1 MHYLEVTDSSK
12 EKKKLEVT
20 VSAVLDAEFLP
31 LAQFIYNL
39 LLTDL
44 PRRTNYLIHVADQT
58 QRKQQQRIHI
68 TKQLVRGD
76 HKPRLVTHQKLPP
89 NKESISMSNL
99 HRASNYILSAPPA
112 VDSYHLVAV

>member
-1 MHYLEVTDSSK
+1 MQY
-12 EKKKLEVT
+12 LEVT

-31 LAQFIYNL
+31 LEHFICNL
-39 LLTDL
+39 LLTNL
-44 PRRTNYLIHVADQT
+44 PQCTNYLIHVVDQT
-58 QRKQQQRIHI
+58 QRKQQRIHI
-68 TKQLVRGD
+68 TKLLVRGD

-99 HRASNYILSAPPA
+99 HRASNHILSAPPA